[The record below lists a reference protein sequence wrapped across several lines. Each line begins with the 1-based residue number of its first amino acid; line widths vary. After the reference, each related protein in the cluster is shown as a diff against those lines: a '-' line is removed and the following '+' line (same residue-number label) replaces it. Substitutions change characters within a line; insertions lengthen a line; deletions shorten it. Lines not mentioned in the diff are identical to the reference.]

1 MHVDKKEQE
10 NKIIDNMRSMMASL
24 SQSIKKSIK
33 KYHKLIIKNQK
44 INSQTTWDLWQI
56 HYHSLLIKYQRFII
70 KYHKLMKK
78 NKKINL

>member
-44 INSQTTWDLWQI
+44 INSQTT
-56 HYHSLLIKYQRFII
+56 
-70 KYHKLMKK
+70 
-78 NKKINL
+78 